1 MALAMTTLLLDT
13 HVALWMVGEPGRLGA
28 TTRSALERVDNDVIV
43 SVASVW
49 EASIKAAQGR
59 LRAPAATWD
68 VLERS
73 GVRIVA
79 IERADA
85 VAAAQLPMHHRDPF
99 DRMLIAQAR
108 ERSAVLVTLD
118 GWVGAY
124 EVRSLLA
131 DS

>member
-1 MALAMTTLLLDT
+1 MTTLLLDT
-13 HVALWMVGEPGRLGA
+13 HVALWMIGEPERLGV
-28 TTRSALERVDNDVIV
+28 TTRSALERADNDVIV

-59 LRAPAATWD
+59 LRAPVTMWD
-68 VLERS
+68 ELERS
-73 GVRIVA
+73 GVRIVT

-124 EVRSLLA
+124 EVRSLPA
-131 DS
+131 DR